1 MIFLRV
7 FGEYDLSTQLKEQD
21 VEITIE
27 GKGKRKSYYRKV
39 GEEEVKK
46 FIHAEEGKVVICP
59 VEPVNLPKE
68 GAAEHLLIELDKP
81 FIIESG
87 FKDTFYVKFPVEIGV
102 FLVDKKDVER
112 IDIFTKT
119 KPKYTLYG
127 PPENGIICKWWKS
140 DVYSEMPEVD
150 RLYEGIM
157 KIEIANN
164 YYEWMEIN
172 KVVFRAFDM
181 KLFYNEYAYMHA
193 TLTILKK
200 TFGET
205 TFNKRKPKNMKGA
218 IDIYLAKGIKKFE
231 KKFIM
236 ELGFK

>member
-7 FGEYDLSTQLKEQD
+7 FGEYDLNVELKEQD
-21 VEITIE
+21 VEIVIE
-27 GKGKRKSYYRKV
+27 GKGKRKRYYRKA
-39 GEEEVKK
+39 GKDEAEK
-46 FIHAEEGKVVICP
+46 FIYANKGKLVVCP

-68 GAAEHLLIELDKP
+68 GVAEHLLIELEKP
-81 FIIESG
+81 LVIEPGVKEG
-87 FKDTFYVKFPVEIGV
+87 FYAKFPVEIGV
-102 FLVDKKDVER
+102 FLVDEKDVER

-119 KPKYTLYG
+119 RPKYTLYG
-127 PPENGIICKWWKS
+127 PPENGIICRWWKS
-140 DVYSEMPEVD
+140 DLYSEAPEVN
-150 RLYEGIM
+150 RLYEGVM
-157 KIEIANN
+157 KIGITNN
-164 YYEWMEIN
+164 YYEWMEIC

-181 KLFYNEYAYMHA
+181 KLFYNDHAYMHA
-193 TLTILKK
+193 MLDISKR

-205 TFNKRKPKNMKGA
+205 TFNKRRPKNMKGA